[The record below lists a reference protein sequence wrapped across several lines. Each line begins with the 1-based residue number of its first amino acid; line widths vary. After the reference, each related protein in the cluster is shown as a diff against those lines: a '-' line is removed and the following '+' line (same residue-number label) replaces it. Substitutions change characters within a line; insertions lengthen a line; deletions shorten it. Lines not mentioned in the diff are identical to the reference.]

1 MFVNWIC
8 LTVNGDEKM
17 TYELTNKG
25 FKAKVGSFVIEMIS
39 SGAFEDNVL
48 VKRYGKELFSIA
60 FQSVSYDHKIYP
72 VMIINDEQIDLETFV
87 KSNYPGDDG
96 LAQEMYFNE
105 LYAYI
110 LERIIEEMEYEE
122 QEKVTDREKFMR
134 SKA

>member
-17 TYELTNKG
+17 TYELTNEG
-25 FKAKVGSFVIEMIS
+25 FKAKVGSFEIEMFS

-72 VMIINDEQIDLETFV
+72 VMIIDNEYIGLDVFEM
-87 KSNYPGDDG
+87 SNYPDDDG

-122 QEKVTDREKFMR
+122 QEKVTEREKFMR